1 VKRYP
6 GADPATL
13 GAAGITIALWA
24 SAFPAIRAGLDD
36 FSPGGLALIRFVVAS
51 AAMALWVVRFG
62 IRLPQRRDLGAVAV
76 IGLLGFTAYN
86 LALNQ
91 GERTVTAGSAALI
104 VNSVPALTA
113 LLAAALLG
121 ERLPRRAWL
130 GIAIAFAG
138 VAIITA
144 GEGDGIA
151 ANPAALFVV
160 VAALAQ
166 ASFFVLQKPF
176 LGRYGA
182 LELTVWAIWAGTLPL
197 LVFTPTALGELRVA
211 GTEAIIAAAWLGLFP
226 GAIAYSTWA
235 FALARSAA
243 SRLTTLLYL
252 VPVLTIGIAYVWL
265 AEVPTAV
272 SLLGGGVAI
281 IGVVIVQGARQREAV
296 AVERRPDVSTSD
308 LKGRCT

>member
-1 VKRYP
+1 VKRHR

-13 GAAGITIALWA
+13 CAAGITVALWA

-51 AAMALWVVRFG
+51 AAMALLAVHSG

-113 LLAAALLG
+113 LLAAAFLG

-144 GEGDGIA
+144 GEGAGIA
-151 ANPAALFVV
+151 ADPAALFVV
-160 VAALAQ
+160 LAALAQ
-166 ASFFVLQKPF
+166 ASFFVLQKPY
-176 LGRYGA
+176 LRRYGP

-197 LVFTPTALGELRVA
+197 LVFTPTAMTELQVA
-211 GTEAIIAAAWLGLFP
+211 GSEAIIAAVWLGLFP

-243 SRLTTLLYL
+243 SRLATLLYL
-252 VPVLTIGIAYVWL
+252 VPVVTIGIAYLWL
-265 AEVPTAV
+265 AEVPAAV
-272 SLLGGGVAI
+272 SVLGGGIAI
-281 IGVVIVQGARQREAV
+281 LGVVIVRGARQREA
-296 AVERRPDVSTSD
+296 ASTSTTPVRASD
-308 LKGRCT
+308 LKGRCA

>member
-1 VKRYP
+1 VKPHQR
-6 GADPATL
+6 ADPATL
-13 GAAGITIALWA
+13 CAAGITVALWA

-36 FSPGGLALIRFVVAS
+36 FSPGALALVRFVVAS
-51 AAMALWVVRFG
+51 AAMALLAVRCG
-62 IRLPQRRDLGAVAV
+62 IGLPRRRDLGAVAV

-104 VNSVPALTA
+104 VNCVPALTA
-113 LLAAALLG
+113 LLAATFLG

-151 ANPAALFVV
+151 ADPAALLVV
-160 VAALAQ
+160 LAALAQ
-166 ASFFVLQKPF
+166 ASFFVLQKPY
-176 LGRYGA
+176 LGRYGP

-197 LVFTPTALGELRVA
+197 FVFTPTAITELRVA
-211 GTEAIIAAAWLGLFP
+211 GSEAIVAAVWLGLFP

-235 FALARSAA
+235 FALSRSPA
-243 SRLTTLLYL
+243 SRVSTLLYL
-252 VPVLTIGIAYVWL
+252 VPVVTIGIAYVWL
-265 AEVPTAV
+265 AEVPAAV
-272 SLLGGGVAI
+272 SVLGGGIAI
-281 IGVVIVQGARQREAV
+281 LGVVIVQGTRRRETV
-296 AVERRPDVSTSD
+296 ATEPWPEEV
-308 LKGRCT
+308 